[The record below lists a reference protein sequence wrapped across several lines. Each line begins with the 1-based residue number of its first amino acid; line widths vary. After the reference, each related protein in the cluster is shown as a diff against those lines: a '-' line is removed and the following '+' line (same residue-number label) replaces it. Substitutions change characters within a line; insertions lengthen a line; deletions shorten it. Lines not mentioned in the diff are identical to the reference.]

1 MTKNIIRKV
10 KKINNKLGKIFAI
23 YITNKRLISP
33 VHKDLL
39 KFKDSRV
46 IKNPIETW
54 TLTTIRHKNG
64 L

>member
-46 IKNPIETW
+46 IKNPIEKW
-54 TLTTIRHKNG
+54 TL
-64 L
+64 

>member
-10 KKINNKLGKIFAI
+10 KKINNNLGKIFAI
-23 YITNKRLISP
+23 YITNKRLISA

-46 IKNPIETW
+46 IKNPIEKW
-54 TLTTIRHKNG
+54 TL
-64 L
+64 